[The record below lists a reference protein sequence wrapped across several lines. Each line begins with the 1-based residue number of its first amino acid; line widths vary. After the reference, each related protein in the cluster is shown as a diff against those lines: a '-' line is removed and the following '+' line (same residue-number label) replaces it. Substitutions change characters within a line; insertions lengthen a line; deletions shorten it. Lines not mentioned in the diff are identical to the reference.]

1 MRATFI
7 LSLFREDIVRALF
20 WTLVHSLWQG
30 MALAI
35 LTGLV
40 ILFTRRSAPA
50 LRYNVLLGLFCLSL
64 AAAGVTF
71 FVQLRGTGI
80 VSDGP
85 AVVPAGVAPSLP
97 VEMPAMS
104 NLYADVERP
113 WTGRLVS
120 YLDQRA
126 DVLVAIWMVILFI
139 RLVKLLVDLG
149 AVQRLRYY
157 RTRAV
162 DESWRQRVE
171 ELARRMGI
179 KRAVELLESSL
190 VRVPMM
196 AGVFKPVILVPLG
209 LLAQLPPQQVEA
221 VLLHELAHIRRK
233 DYFVNLLQSI
243 AETLFFFNP
252 AILWIS
258 SLIRV
263 ERENC
268 CDDIAVEESRS
279 KKEFIHALVSFQE
292 YQQSSSYTLAF
303 AGGKNHLLDRVKRI
317 IHSDNKSLNIRE
329 KLFLLISV
337 FITAGLT
344 MAYTGQE
351 PTPVKQAAAQVK
363 ATEVN
368 GIEKMEGSGRPLR
381 MDADTSKP
389 VKPVQSDNVTEPG
402 KRDKAADTT
411 VTPEQRRQW
420 ERAFAE
426 QQRRLDEAEERL
438 AEQEKK
444 LMAEQ
449 ERLND
454 LYAEAL
460 ARVQDLRN
468 SIHGDKNPQAHLEEE
483 QARMEKMNELR
494 LETQHNLE
502 SLQLRQNERQL
513 KENRVR
519 AEKLARQQEIEL
531 RNKQRELE
539 NMARQQEVSLRKS
552 RLQLSSPQLMRDHVL
567 DLQKNSSDRMNKH
580 VAPVIDMLLDRKLIT
595 RTDDL
600 SFSLDKD
607 GLTVNGKKQPE
618 EVFGDFKKAF
628 LEDPQ
633 DYIRYM
639 KKDGSESTSINRHKD

>member
-1 MRATFI
+1 
-7 LSLFREDIVRALF
+7 
-20 WTLVHSLWQG
+20 
-30 MALAI
+30 
-35 LTGLV
+35 
-40 ILFTRRSAPA
+40 
-50 LRYNVLLGLFCLSL
+50 
-64 AAAGVTF
+64 
-71 FVQLRGTGI
+71 
-80 VSDGP
+80 
-85 AVVPAGVAPSLP
+85 
-97 VEMPAMS
+97 MS

-303 AGGKNHLLDRVKRI
+303 AGGKNHLLDFGDTAHSSIISLAKPKWPISFDTDEDLGEQSRV
-317 IHSDNKSLNIRE
+317 D
-329 KLFLLISV
+329 
-337 FITAGLT
+337 
-344 MAYTGQE
+344 M
-351 PTPVKQAAAQVK
+351 
-363 ATEVN
+363 
-368 GIEKMEGSGRPLR
+368 
-381 MDADTSKP
+381 
-389 VKPVQSDNVTEPG
+389 
-402 KRDKAADTT
+402 
-411 VTPEQRRQW
+411 
-420 ERAFAE
+420 
-426 QQRRLDEAEERL
+426 L
-438 AEQEKK
+438 A
-444 LMAEQ
+444 
-449 ERLND
+449 
-454 LYAEAL
+454 
-460 ARVQDLRN
+460 
-468 SIHGDKNPQAHLEEE
+468 
-483 QARMEKMNELR
+483 
-494 LETQHNLE
+494 
-502 SLQLRQNERQL
+502 
-513 KENRVR
+513 
-519 AEKLARQQEIEL
+519 KLAKSQETIFAPHFPFPGVGKIEPQGDHFVW
-531 RNKQRELE
+531 KPT
-539 NMARQQEVSLRKS
+539 
-552 RLQLSSPQLMRDHVL
+552 LSA
-567 DLQKNSSDRMNKH
+567 N
-580 VAPVIDMLLDRKLIT
+580 
-595 RTDDL
+595 
-600 SFSLDKD
+600 
-607 GLTVNGKKQPE
+607 
-618 EVFGDFKKAF
+618 
-628 LEDPQ
+628 
-633 DYIRYM
+633 
-639 KKDGSESTSINRHKD
+639 